1 MIRSPSRTT
10 SARSRSGCR
19 RRSPGPK
26 PYSSMHRAGCFG
38 TKLYPFVSAVWR
50 NPASGKSVIE
60 RDHVHNVFYEDGTVA
75 IMGLNFHLSL
85 PHGRTVLIDAGKL
98 RFDTDGYISFEAGN
112 HQVADGAYSG
122 LGSALA

>member
-1 MIRSPSRTT
+1 MPTT
-10 SARSRSGCR
+10 IT
-19 RRSPGPK
+19 
-26 PYSSMHRAGCFG
+26 G
-38 TKLYPFVSAVWR
+38 TETLFFDAQGRVLRNEVVSVRLRGRR

-98 RFDTDGYISFEAGN
+98 RFDTDGDISFEAGN